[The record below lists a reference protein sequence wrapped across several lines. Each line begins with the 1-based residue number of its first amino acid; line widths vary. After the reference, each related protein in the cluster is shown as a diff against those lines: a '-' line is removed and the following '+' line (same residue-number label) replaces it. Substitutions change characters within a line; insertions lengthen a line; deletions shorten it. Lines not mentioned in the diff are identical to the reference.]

1 MMTNDGETS
10 EHAEA
15 HLDGA
20 LQPAIADAA
29 RRLAKGHVV
38 NSSLAQLK
46 REIVAADVERRAM
59 GGATTSTQGY
69 SVRSAPTMPMDD
81 VVLGEYEDT
90 QCEQDLDD
98 ALPMDPPSSNRSA
111 KLSSFDFVPLR
122 R

>member
-29 RRLAKGHVV
+29 RRLAKGQAV
-38 NSSLAQLK
+38 NPSLAQLK
-46 REIVAADVERRAM
+46 REITAADVNRRAM
-59 GGATTSTQGY
+59 GGATTS
-69 SVRSAPTMPMDD
+69 SVRSAPPMPMDD
-81 VVLGEYEDT
+81 FVSGEYVDK
-90 QCEQDLDD
+90 QCEPDLGD
-98 ALPMDPPSSNRSA
+98 AMPMDSLLAQGAASNR
-111 KLSSFDFVPLR
+111 SSFDFVPLR